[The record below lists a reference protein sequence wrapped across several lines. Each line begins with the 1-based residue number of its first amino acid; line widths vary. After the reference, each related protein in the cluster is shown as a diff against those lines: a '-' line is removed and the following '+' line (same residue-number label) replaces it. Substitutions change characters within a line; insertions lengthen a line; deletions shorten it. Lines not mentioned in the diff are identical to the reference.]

1 MVRDP
6 DEAAQPRVS
15 VLMAGP
21 DHLDTLNSQTFA
33 EAEVISWN
41 DAGWH
46 HELANICT
54 RHRWMH
60 SRAADKGE
68 ALGRA
73 RGVYLVGWDAY
84 EAAPNAPTELVE
96 TADRSPG
103 TRGALTANFDP
114 LVLWRRDEFLGRTG
128 RGGLAEADVVAI
140 GGVGG
145 TQIGT
150 CQGV

>member
-84 EAAPNAPTELVE
+84 EAAPNALTELV
-96 TADRSPG
+96 
-103 TRGALTANFDP
+103 
-114 LVLWRRDEFLGRTG
+114 EFLGRTG